1 MASARSR
8 ADKASKLK
16 DKRSGPGRP
25 PRIDSGQ
32 LLAVAREVFLERGIR
47 ATTLEVAT
55 RAGVSEGAVFHR
67 FKSKEGLFSAA
78 MDFYREEA
86 PRLLLEAVSELE
98 GLEPSDALLKLSTTL
113 LDVGRVALPIMM
125 MSWSNPQ
132 LCGATPFDKK
142 KANFKAFLKEFGAYL
157 ERKMDE
163 GKLRRMDAEVFARAF
178 IGSLHHYSMTRIL
191 LEDTDEAVIPEGMF
205 VRGLIDLFL
214 NGAAIASEHPSGVS
228 NRRFPPLK
236 PRAGSGH

>member
-1 MASARSR
+1 MAAARHRPVKSL
-8 ADKASKLK
+8 KLK
-16 DKRSGPGRP
+16 VKRAERGRP
-25 PRIDSGQ
+25 PRIDSGA

-67 FKSKEGLFSAA
+67 FKSKEALFSAA
-78 MDFYREEA
+78 MNFDREEL
-86 PRLLLEAVSELE
+86 PRLLLKAVAELE
-98 GLEPSDALLKLSTTL
+98 GLAPPDALLQLSTTL
-113 LDVGRVALPIMM
+113 LEVGRTALPMLM

-132 LCGATPFDKK
+132 LCGATPFDKR
-142 KANFKAFLKEFGAYL
+142 KANFRAFLKEFGAYL

-178 IGSLHHYSMTRIL
+178 VGSLHHYSMTRIL

-205 VRGLIDLFL
+205 VRGLIELFL
-214 NGAAIASEHPSGVS
+214 NGAAIASEHPSGIA
-228 NRRFPPLK
+228 NRRFPPMK